1 MKRYLDALVLNDLSK
16 KAVILTGPRQ
26 VGKTTLSQQLMEKF
40 THAQYLN
47 WDVPADRKILQR
59 QTWNPKAGLLVV
71 DEIHKM
77 RNWKSWLKGVIDGRS
92 PEQALLVTG
101 SARMDTFRQ
110 SGESLAGRYFSC
122 RLHPISVKEW
132 CEQEG
137 VGASQALDHL
147 LERGGF
153 PEPCL
158 AKSATEADRWRAQYF
173 TDLIRED
180 VLEFSRLHEINV
192 MRLFID
198 VLRDRVGSPLSLAS
212 IARDLEVSP
221 ATLKTYLEIL
231 KALFIVFTIHPWHRN
246 VGRAMLQM
254 PKIYFFD
261 TGLVRGDQGVRLEN
275 AVAGMLLK
283 QRDFLH
289 DSRGVDAGLH
299 YIRTKDGAEVDFVI
313 SENDSITQLIEC
325 KLSDSTPHKSLIR
338 FAAQFSQAQ
347 ALQIVANLRQEEVV
361 HGVRITDAAQWLAQL
376 EV

>member
-137 VGASQALDHL
+137 GGASQALDHL
-147 LERGGF
+147 LER
-153 PEPCL
+153 
-158 AKSATEADRWRAQYF
+158 
-173 TDLIRED
+173 
-180 VLEFSRLHEINV
+180 
-192 MRLFID
+192 
-198 VLRDRVGSPLSLAS
+198 
-212 IARDLEVSP
+212 
-221 ATLKTYLEIL
+221 
-231 KALFIVFTIHPWHRN
+231 
-246 VGRAMLQM
+246 
-254 PKIYFFD
+254 
-261 TGLVRGDQGVRLEN
+261 
-275 AVAGMLLK
+275 
-283 QRDFLH
+283 
-289 DSRGVDAGLH
+289 
-299 YIRTKDGAEVDFVI
+299 
-313 SENDSITQLIEC
+313 
-325 KLSDSTPHKSLIR
+325 
-338 FAAQFSQAQ
+338 FA
-347 ALQIVANLRQEEVV
+347 
-361 HGVRITDAAQWLAQL
+361 
-376 EV
+376 